1 MIKNESKG
9 SFVLA
14 MSMLI
19 MILLSLISSV
29 ALFRDTSNLQVDQG
43 RSETNFYMRQYEYE
57 LLRAHGVFLSLYE
70 EADDIK
76 ALQKFQNWF
85 DILWSRVDGMSN
97 GDLGEMIL
105 KTGFDI
111 PQVQSHIAEID
122 NLINNTNMPLSNPYI
137 RAEILFNDLVNDAH
151 EYQLSQGTYEREM
164 ELERQHK
171 TNMSYR
177 NSIVLSV
184 ATFIIALFIVF
195 YLIRNNSKLLE
206 LRNTLEHRVIVRT
219 QELKDSNALLTR
231 EVEERSNTEKQL
243 KKSKEAAEE
252 AKTKVIFQAN
262 YDALT
267 QLANRSL
274 FKERFSRAVIDAKRN
289 KQFVALLFLDLD
301 RFKHVND
308 MFGHAAGDDLLK
320 QVSVRLK
327 NILRETDTAARFGGD
342 EFAVIITQL
351 ESTQRVDT
359 VARRILTSLSAPFT
373 LAKNEAFVSASI
385 GISVYPTNGSQS
397 ELLMHRADS
406 AMYKAKENGR
416 NNFQYFTSEMDIAET
431 KRRQLEI
438 ALRKALDNNQFSLSY
453 QPIVNAKSLQT
464 IGCEVLLQ
472 WNHPEFGMVPAPEFI
487 ALAEEVGLIVP
498 IGEWVIG
505 KACKQI
511 AKWNLERDEHIY
523 LSVNVSSRQF
533 QYGNMDR
540 VIKRI
545 LEDTQ
550 LDPKLLMLEITESLL
565 LSDDAHVLKQFTAI
579 RDIGIGL
586 AIDDFGTGFSSLSY
600 LRKFPITVLKID
612 QSFIQGIGVNQSDS
626 ELIQGIIS
634 MANSLNLKVI
644 AEGVETEEQLM
655 FLAKNNCLY
664 IQGFYFSK
672 SLSADQFINYVNQQS
687 VTSLQY
693 TI

>member
-14 MSMLI
+14 MCMLI

-57 LLRAHGVFLSLYE
+57 LLRAHGVFLSLS
-70 EADDIK
+70 AQVDNIK
-76 ALQKFQNWF
+76 AQQKFHNWF

-111 PQVQSHIAEID
+111 LQVQSHIAEID
-122 NLINNTNMPLSNPYI
+122 NLINNTRVPLSNTYE
-137 RAEILFNDLVNDAH
+137 RAEILFNDLVSNAH
-151 EYQLSQGTYEREM
+151 EYQLSQGSYEREM
-164 ELERQHK
+164 ELARQHK
-171 TNMSYR
+171 TNISYR
-177 NSIVLSV
+177 NSIVLSI

-206 LRNTLEHRVIVRT
+206 LRKSLEQRVVVRT
-219 QELKDSNALLTR
+219 KELNDSNALLTR
-231 EVEERSNTEKQL
+231 EVEERINTEKQL

-262 YDALT
+262 YDSLT

-274 FKERFSRAVIDAKRN
+274 FKERFSRAIIDAKRN

-308 MFGHAAGDDLLK
+308 MFGHAAGDGLLK

-327 NILRETDTAARFGGD
+327 KILRETDTAARFGGD

-351 ESTQRVDT
+351 ESTQRVDI
-359 VARRILTSLSAPFT
+359 VARRILTSLSEPFT
-373 LAKNEAFVSASI
+373 LDKNEAFVSASI
-385 GISVYPTNGSQS
+385 GISVYPSNGSQS
-397 ELLMHRADS
+397 ELLMHKADS
-406 AMYKAKENGR
+406 AMYKAKENGK
-416 NNFQYFTSEMDIAET
+416 NNFQYFTQDMDVAET

-438 ALRKALDNNQFSLSY
+438 ALRKAMENNQFSLSF
-453 QPIVNAKSLQT
+453 QPIVNAKNLQT

-472 WNHPEFGMVPAPEFI
+472 WWHPEFGMVPAHEFI

-498 IGEWVIG
+498 IGEWVMR
-505 KACKQI
+505 KACEQV
-511 AKWNLERDEHIY
+511 AKWNTENDKAIY
-523 LSVNVSSRQF
+523 LSVNISSRQF
-533 QYGNMDR
+533 QYGNMDH
-540 VIKRI
+540 VIKSI
-545 LEDTQ
+545 LKDTQ
-550 LDPKLLMLEITESLL
+550 LEPKLLMLEITESLL
-565 LSDDAHVLKQFTAI
+565 LSDDAHVLGQFNAI
-579 RDIGIGL
+579 RDIGVAL

-672 SLSADQFINYVNQQS
+672 ALSADQFVDYVNQQS
-687 VTSLQY
+687 VASLQY